1 MTTFHKAF
9 DEVKENDLK
18 LLIESGATEGLQLEF
33 KETISNNISLVE
45 EVVAF
50 ANTQGGDLF
59 IGVKE
64 RDGTPVNVSGIDI
77 NPDQEILKY
86 KQWVE
91 TNTDPALTNILY
103 RHISLANGGHVI
115 HIRVPRSWNGPHM
128 VKNYKFMI
136 RTASAKVPAGT
147 SDIRRMM
154 NVRDH
159 FLEQYNRFRVQRIE
173 KTLNVYKQETPL
185 VLVHFLPTSAFDIE
199 SNYPITE
206 RRNSINLSILG
217 GSGYNQGIN
226 AHGLYYQSIG
236 ANGYRGHTQVF
247 RSAIIEQVSNLS
259 FNYRKSYDEPR
270 KEFFS
275 ATHFENS
282 LRESILNQLINY
294 RELNMQDPFYIF
306 VNIIGAR
313 GVIGSSY
320 GASFISAPQSIDDDF
335 LQLPEIMIDSHVNQD
350 LERVISTIINYLW
363 NAFGFVSKP
372 EHG

>member
-1 MTTFHKAF
+1 MSTFHKIFA
-9 DEVKENDLK
+9 EVNEDDLK
-18 LLIESGATEGLQLEF
+18 LLIESGTTEGLQLEF

-45 EVVAF
+45 EVAAF

-64 RDGTPVNVSGIDI
+64 REGTPIEVTGIDI

-103 RHISLANGGHVI
+103 RHISLTGGGHVI

-128 VKNYKFMI
+128 VKNFKFML

-159 FLEQYNRFRVQRIE
+159 FLDQYNRFRVQRIE
-173 KTLNVYKQETPL
+173 KTLNIYKQETPF
-185 VLVHFLPTSAFDIE
+185 VLVHFLPTSAFNIE
-199 SNYPITE
+199 SNYPIVE
-206 RRNSINLSILG
+206 RQSSINLSVLG

-236 ANGYRGHTQVF
+236 TNGYRGHTQIF
-247 RSAIIEQVSNLS
+247 RNAIIEQVSNMS
-259 FNYRKSYDEPR
+259 FNYRKSYEEPR

-275 ATHFENS
+275 TAHFENS
-282 LRESILNQLINY
+282 LRDSILNQIRNY
-294 RELNMQDPFYIF
+294 EQLNMQDPFYIF
-306 VNIIGAR
+306 VNLIGAS
-313 GVIGSSY
+313 GVIGHSF
-320 GASFISAPQSIDDDF
+320 GAYYISAPQAIDDDL
-335 LQLPEIMIDSHVNQD
+335 LQLPETMIDPIANPD
-350 LERVISTIINYLW
+350 LEVILSTIINYLW

-372 EHG
+372 EQ